1 MYAMGYISDEKLS
14 QILKEHK
21 RWCDTDEDEGEKAD
35 LSDANLRE
43 ADLSKADLREANLS
57 GADLTEAYLNDAD
70 LSKADLSKVDLSKA
84 ELGEKANLN
93 GACLRCAYLGYTDL
107 RCANLNEADLSGA
120 VLSGA
125 NLSGANLRGADLRD
139 ADLNEADLGGA
150 DLEAANLECACLS
163 GANLSRASLSGS
175 NLSFANLSKVNLR
188 GADLSGADLS
198 DTNLKGA
205 NLLRV
210 RGLTM
215 EQLSSVETL
224 CDAELSS
231 ERIKQVRKKYPHLLE
246 KLEEED
252 YKITLCSSY
261 RELSVSQIKRMST
274 VFIKKDQDYG
284 DSDICCHST
293 INHDY
298 NPKTIK
304 GDKVVVDNT
313 TGLMWH
319 QSGSGRDVWGIHVW
333 EWVKD
338 LNSEEGYA
346 GYRDWRMPTVEEA
359 VSLLESSKKNGDLCI
374 DPVFSKKQDKIWT
387 GDKMDDEDSCAW
399 YISTFSSIVSADET
413 YDGDMVIFVRP
424 VRTVLSNDSDKELAE
439 EDQEEEEELRKPEI
453 ITLRSSHNK
462 KLSVSQME
470 SMSNECIRIEIDS
483 KQMLVGHSTIIH
495 NYNLI
500 TLGDDKVV
508 VDYATGLMWHQSGS
522 DAMEWNKAKEWIKKL
537 NKRGYAGYNDWRL
550 PTLEEAV
557 SLLESNWDDL
567 YIDHVFS
574 KEQRLIWTGDSRSHM
589 EDVWSVDFDSGYVF
603 CSLRCSCV
611 RPVRSV
617 LDNDSGGEPE
627 EEVYEEVEVLE
638 DEGHEEED
646 TIIEQ
651 YKQAIRINPDDAEA
665 HFLLGVTYTNLKM
678 YKKSIESFKQV
689 IRIDPGCAGAHN
701 NIGLAYC
708 ELGKYEE
715 SIESYKQAIRIDH
728 DLAVAH
734 SSLGKAY
741 IVLGKYEESIES
753 SKQAIRINPD
763 DASAHSNIGLA
774 YGELGKNE
782 ESIELYKQAI
792 RLDPDLAVSHFLLG
806 NAYGRLDKWKEAI
819 ESYKQAISIDP
830 DDANAH
836 YSLGTAYFLLMD
848 RDSAFEQYKILEK
861 LDTEKANKLFN
872 LFNR

>member
-1 MYAMGYISDEKLS
+1 DDTNLS
-14 QILKEHK
+14 N
-21 RWCDTDEDEGEKAD
+21 AD
-35 LSDANLRE
+35 LSG
-43 ADLSKADLREANLS
+43 ADLFKTNLWSANLS
-57 GADLTEAYLNDAD
+57 GADLSN
-70 LSKADLSKVDLSKA
+70 
-84 ELGEKANLN
+84 
-93 GACLRCAYLGYTDL
+93 
-107 RCANLNEADLSGA
+107 ADLSGA
-120 VLSGA
+120 DLFKT
-125 NLSGANLRGADLRD
+125 NLS
-139 ADLNEADLGGA
+139 EADL
-150 DLEAANLECACLS
+150 S
-163 GANLSRASLSGS
+163 
-175 NLSFANLSKVNLR
+175 
-188 GADLSGADLS
+188 GADLSGADLR
-198 DTNLKGA
+198 KA
-205 NLLRV
+205 NLTHV
-210 RGLTM
+210 RGLTI
-215 EQLSSVETL
+215 EQISVVKTL
-224 CDAELSS
+224 YGAKLNL
-231 ERIKQVRKKYPHLLE
+231 ERTKQVRKKYPHLLE
-246 KLEEED
+246 ESEK
-252 YKITLCSSY
+252 
-261 RELSVSQIKRMST
+261 SV
-274 VFIKKDQDYG
+274 IKK
-284 DSDICCHST
+284 
-293 INHDY
+293 
-298 NPKTIK
+298 
-304 GDKVVVDNT
+304 V
-313 TGLMWH
+313 
-319 QSGSGRDVWGIHVW
+319 
-333 EWVKD
+333 
-338 LNSEEGYA
+338 
-346 GYRDWRMPTVEEA
+346 
-359 VSLLESSKKNGDLCI
+359 
-374 DPVFSKKQDKIWT
+374 
-387 GDKMDDEDSCAW
+387 
-399 YISTFSSIVSADET
+399 
-413 YDGDMVIFVRP
+413 
-424 VRTVLSNDSDKELAE
+424 
-439 EDQEEEEELRKPEI
+439 
-453 ITLRSSHNK
+453 TLRSSYK
-462 KLSVSQME
+462 TLSVSEVQ
-470 SMSNECIRIEIDS
+470 SMPNVSIREKYDYGFYGYS
-483 KQMLVGHSTIIH
+483 KIIH
-495 NYNLI
+495 HYHPESYL
-500 TLGDDKVV
+500 TEEVV
-508 VDYATGLMWHQSGS
+508 EDNATGLMWCQSGFGFQVWRGATDWVEDLKS
-522 DAMEWNKAKEWIKKL
+522 D
-537 NKRGYAGYNDWRL
+537 GYAGYNDWRL

-574 KEQRLIWTGDSRSHM
+574 KEQWAIWTGDSRSHM

-689 IRIDPGCAGAHN
+689 IRIDPDCAGAHN
-701 NIGLAYC
+701 NIGLAYG
-708 ELGKYEE
+708 ELGKSKEE
-715 SIESYKQAIRIDH
+715 IESYKQAIRIDH